1 MADKI
6 EPKKAQG
13 NLPGGNP
20 AAAHSTDQPIPVKKP
35 GTRPAAVQR
44 GTPWVDNLLMPALAV
59 FTGLV
64 VGGVIIAV
72 SNDAAIAAW
81 GNLFHNPIGAFKAS
95 WDAMF
100 QAYSA
105 LFAGALGNPADLIAG
120 FSTYFATGQ
129 TAALYKAIYPFTES
143 LVVTTPYIFL
153 GLAVAIGFRCGLFN
167 IGAEGQFFMGAL
179 GSAFVGYSIVG
190 LPWFIHL
197 PLAMLGGALAG
208 AIWGAI
214 PGYLKAKFG
223 AHEVV
228 NTIMM
233 NWIAFRLSDWLLN
246 GPMKAKGFRP
256 VTPNVEVT
264 AELPRFFP
272 DPLRFNWG
280 FVIALLFAVLVYWF
294 LFKTTL
300 GFEIRAVGAN
310 PDAAKYAGMSVMRN
324 FVLVMTLSGAMAG
337 LAGATQVLGTD
348 HWVGQGFSA
357 GFGFDSI
364 ALALLGKSHP
374 LGVVLA
380 ALLFGILRGG
390 ATSMQ
395 SLAGISIYII
405 SVIQG
410 MVIIFVAA
418 PGIIR
423 WLYRLRVGVG
433 EQTVLT
439 RGWGK

>member
-1 MADKI
+1 MADKQDIKTTNKEI
-6 EPKKAQG
+6 EEKESQKRSSV
-13 NLPGGNP
+13 LV
-20 AAAHSTDQPIPVKKP
+20 SD
-35 GTRPAAVQR
+35 
-44 GTPWVDNLLMPALAV
+44 LLMPALAV

-64 VGGVIIAV
+64 VGGVIIAIA
-72 SNDAAIAAW
+72 NDAAITAW
-81 GNLFHNPIGAFKAS
+81 RNFFQAPGTAFAAS
-95 WDAMF
+95 WNSVIN
-100 QAYSA
+100 AYSA
-105 LFAGALGNPADLIAG
+105 LFGGALGRPVDLIAG
-120 FSTYFATGQ
+120 FQTYFATGQ
-129 TAALYKAIYPFTES
+129 TEALFKALYPITES
-143 LVVTTPYIFL
+143 LTVATPYIFA
-153 GLAVAIGFRCGLFN
+153 GLAVALGFRCGLFN

-179 GSAFVGYSIVG
+179 GAAYVGYSIIG

-197 PLAMLGGALAG
+197 PLALLGGALAG

-233 NWIAFRLSDWLLN
+233 NWIAFSLSSWLLN

-256 VTPNVEVT
+256 VTPNIEAT

-280 FVIALLFAVLVYWF
+280 FPLALLFAFLVYWF

-310 PDAAKYAGMSVMRN
+310 PDAAKYSGMSVIRN
-324 FVLVMTLSGAMAG
+324 FVLVMTLSGALAG

-357 GFGFDSI
+357 GYGFDSI

-374 LGVVLA
+374 LGVVLS

-395 SLAGISIYII
+395 SLAGIPIHII

-418 PGIIR
+418 PDIIR
-423 WLYRLRVGVG
+423 WIYRLRIGRT

>member
-1 MADKI
+1 MMADKKDSRRQI
-6 EPKKAQG
+6 KKQAAKGKVAQKRPSSG
-13 NLPGGNP
+13 TATVAKEGSQR
-20 AAAHSTDQPIPVKKP
+20 AAFWMNN
-35 GTRPAAVQR
+35 AVQ
-44 GTPWVDNLLMPALAV
+44 PALAV

-64 VGGVIIAV
+64 VGGVIIALA
-72 SNDAAIAAW
+72 NDTAIAAW
-81 GNLFHNPIGAFKAS
+81 GSFFRNPIAPLIAS
-95 WDAMF
+95 WNAVI
-100 QAYSA
+100 QAYGA
-105 LFAGALGNPADLIAG
+105 LFAGALGRPADIIAG
-120 FSTYFATGQ
+120 IQSYVATGQ
-129 TAALYKAIYPFTES
+129 PGALYTAIYPFTES
-143 LVVTTPYIFL
+143 LVLSTPYIFA
-153 GLAVAIGFRCGLFN
+153 GLAVALGFRGGLFN
-167 IGAEGQFFMGAL
+167 IGAEGQYFVGAL
-179 GSAFVGYSIVG
+179 GAAFVGYSITG
-190 LPWFIHL
+190 LPWFIHM
-197 PLAMLGGALAG
+197 PLALLGGAVAG
-208 AIWGAI
+208 AVWGAI
-214 PGYLKAKFG
+214 PGYLKARFG

-246 GPMKAKGFRP
+246 GPMKSVGYRP

-264 AELPRFFP
+264 AEIPRFFP

-280 FVIALLFAVLVYWF
+280 FVLALVFAFLVYWF

-310 PDAAKYAGMSVMRN
+310 PDAARYSGMSVLRT
-324 FVLVMTLSGAMAG
+324 FVLIMTLSGALAG
-337 LAGATQVLGTD
+337 LAGSVQVLGVD

-357 GFGFDSI
+357 GYGFDSI

-395 SLAGISIYII
+395 SLARIPIHII

-410 MVIIFVAA
+410 IIIIFVAA
-418 PGIIR
+418 PAIIR
-423 WLYRLRVGVG
+423 WIYRLRIRVE

>member
-1 MADKI
+1 MTDSKDVKNT
-6 EPKKAQG
+6 EK
-13 NLPGGNP
+13 P
-20 AAAHSTDQPIPVKKP
+20 AMK
-35 GTRPAAVQR
+35 R
-44 GTPWVDNLLMPALAV
+44 GSALVDNVLMPALAV

-64 VGGVIIAV
+64 VAGLLIAV
-72 SNDAAIAAW
+72 TNKDAGTIWGSFFQNPWAA
-81 GNLFHNPIGAFKAS
+81 LKAS
-95 WDAMF
+95 WDEVMT
-100 QAYSA
+100 AYGA
-105 LFAGALGNPADLIAG
+105 LFYGALGSPKDIIAG
-120 FSTYFATGQ
+120 FQIYFSTGQ
-129 TAALYKAIYPFTES
+129 TAALYKSIYPFTDS
-143 LVVTTPYIFL
+143 LVLATPYIFA

-197 PLAMLGGALAG
+197 PLALLGGAAAG
-208 AIWGAI
+208 AVWGAI

-233 NWIAFRLSDWLLN
+233 NWIAFRLSDWLLQ
-246 GPMKAKGFRP
+246 GPMKATGYRP

-272 DPLRFNWG
+272 EPLRFNWG
-280 FVIALLFAVLVYWF
+280 FPLALLFAFLVYWF

-310 PDAAKYAGMSVMRN
+310 PDAAKYSGMSVMRN
-324 FVLVMTLSGAMAG
+324 FVLVMTISGALAG
-337 LAGATQVLGTD
+337 LAGSAQVLGTD

-357 GFGFDSI
+357 GYGFDSI

-374 LGVVLA
+374 FGVVLA

-395 SLAGISIYII
+395 SLAGIPIDII

-410 MVIIFVAA
+410 LVIIFIAA
-418 PGIIR
+418 PDIIR
-423 WLYRLRVGVG
+423 WIYRLRIGRTD
-433 EQTVLT
+433 QTVLT